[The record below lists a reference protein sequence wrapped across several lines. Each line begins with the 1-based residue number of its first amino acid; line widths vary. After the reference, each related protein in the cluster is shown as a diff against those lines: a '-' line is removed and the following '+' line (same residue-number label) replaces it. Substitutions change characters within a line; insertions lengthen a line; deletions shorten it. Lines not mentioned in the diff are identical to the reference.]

1 MFRGINA
8 IFFDAFGLSTR
19 ARARKNR
26 GMEVMERL
34 SVPAGWKRRPKC
46 LTFVT
51 FAILRFLRSLRVFVV
66 FVLRRRPAQNKN
78 EAKQRQGASQSK
90 KNEKAKKT
98 KKK

>member
-19 ARARKNR
+19 ARAPEKNR

-51 FAILRFLRSLRVFVV
+51 FAILRFLRSLRLFVV
-66 FVLRRRPAQNKN
+66 FVLRRRPAKNK
-78 EAKQRQGASQSK
+78 K
-90 KNEKAKKT
+90 
-98 KKK
+98 